1 MSIQSGINQALSIGA
16 ALYTQTPGYAAK
28 REEEAVEAKTK
39 AEDIAKQAEVAQLK
53 KKAANVT
60 EQLENLDMNQPEAGQ
75 ARETLLKGEEVA
87 YKNLAM
93 ADPSAVNW
101 LQFYQNQAIRRQE
114 ANAHGLGKQMNRQ
127 EQMTGFAQH
136 MANWGKGKRP
146 KVGEIN
152 G

>member
-1 MSIQSGINQALSIGA
+1 MSIQSGINQNLSILGA
-16 ALYTQTPGYAAK
+16 LATQTPGYAAK
-28 REEEAVEAKTK
+28 REEKAVEAKTK
-39 AEDIAKQAEVAQLK
+39 AENIAKQAEVAQLK

-60 EQLENLDMNQPEAGQ
+60 EQLENLDMNQPEARQ

-114 ANAHGLGKQMNRQ
+114 ANDQAQGKKANRQ
-127 EQMTGFAQH
+127 EQKQTMLID
-136 MANWGKGKRP
+136 ANKW
-146 KVGEIN
+146 GEIN

>member
-1 MSIQSGINQALSIGA
+1 MSIQSGINQNLSIIGA
-16 ALYTQTPGYAAK
+16 LATQTPGYAAK
-28 REEEAVEAKTK
+28 REEKAVEAKTK

-53 KKAANVT
+53 KKAADVT
-60 EQLENLDMNQPEAGQ
+60 EQLENLDMNQPEARQ

-101 LQFYQNQAIRRQE
+101 LKFYQCQEVRRQE
-114 ANAHGLGKQMNRQ
+114 ANDQAQGKQINRQ
-127 EQMTGFAQH
+127 EQMSGFAQH
-136 MANWGKGKRP
+136 MTNWGKGKRP

>member
-1 MSIQSGINQALSIGA
+1 MSIQSGINQNLSIIGA
-16 ALYTQTPGYAAK
+16 LATQTPGYAAK
-28 REEEAVEAKTK
+28 REEKAVEAKTK

-53 KKAANVT
+53 KKAANAT
-60 EQLENLDMNQPEAGQ
+60 EQLENLDMNQPNAMQ

-101 LQFYQNQAIRRQE
+101 LQFYQSQAIRRQE
-114 ANAHGLGKQMNRQ
+114 ANAQGQAKQFNKQ
-127 EQMTGFAQH
+127 EQKIGYTQH
-136 MANWGKGKRP
+136 MTNWGKSKRP
-146 KVGEIN
+146 KVGETN